1 MPDSLLVAENL
12 GKVYPGVAA
21 GVVALAEVSF
31 TIQRGEFVALRGPSG
46 CGKSTLLHILGAMD
60 RPTQGSVT
68 LAGRDLSTLGAE
80 ALAQVRRRQVGF
92 VFQSYFLLPTLR
104 VAENVML
111 PLLLEGA
118 AASDARQRA
127 EELLQVVGLQQRG
140 GHFPGQLSG
149 GEMQRA
155 AVARAVAH
163 RPELLLA
170 DEPTGNLDSSNG
182 RRVMELLS
190 RLHRELGLTIVL
202 ATHADEAAAYTS
214 RTIGLRDG
222 RLVL

>member
-1 MPDSLLVAENL
+1 MPGSLLVAENL

-68 LAGRDLSTLGAE
+68 LAGRDLSSLGAE

-111 PLLLEGA
+111 PLLLEGT
-118 AASDARQRA
+118 AASAARQRA
-127 EELLQVVGLQQRG
+127 EELLQVVGLEQRG

-170 DEPTGNLDSSNG
+170 DEPTGNLDSGNG

-190 RLHRELGLTIVL
+190 RLHCEFGLTIVL
-202 ATHADEAAAYTS
+202 ATHADEAAAYTN
-214 RTIGLRDG
+214 RTIALRDG
-222 RLVL
+222 RVVL